1 MKNNIIFS
9 IEQYIND
16 QEMPKGKQKVI
27 LSAIELFASQGL
39 SWNFHCSTS

>member
-16 QEMPKGKQKVI
+16 QEMPKGKQKV
-27 LSAIELFASQGL
+27 
-39 SWNFHCSTS
+39 